1 MLQVLGKLGTWRDN
15 VTGVRKTKVHS
26 VIMVQGHERES
37 WNIGHI
43 SLSRSYCI
51 YLCIH
56 AFVCVF

>member
-1 MLQVLGKLGTWRDN
+1 MLEIVGKLGTWRDN
-15 VTGVRKTKVHS
+15 VTGVRKTGVHC
-26 VIMVQGHERES
+26 VIMVQGHDRES

-43 SLSRSYCI
+43 SPRLYCV